1 MKGKKRTKSEI
12 KEYNNVYNKENTT
25 TVLLRLNKKTENDI
39 IKKLDEVQ
47 SKNGYIKAL
56 IRYDITKKIINSRR
70 W

>member
-12 KEYNNVYNKENTT
+12 EEYNNVYNKENTT

-70 W
+70 

>member
-12 KEYNNVYNKENTT
+12 EEYNNVYNKENTT

-56 IRYDITKKIINSRR
+56 IRYDITKK
-70 W
+70 